1 MIALFIILAIYMAL
15 GIVYLWITIEYAK
28 YEYTNSLQ
36 GIFIVLF
43 WPLAIAMTIF
53 VLISSNKITKDIDI
67 EEKKKDE
74 FKHL

>member
-15 GIVYLWITIEYAK
+15 GIAYLWITIEYVK
-28 YEYTNSLQ
+28 YKYDNSLQ

-43 WPLAIAMTIF
+43 WPLALVMLII
-53 VLISSNKITKDIDI
+53 VLIFGNKIAKDWEDDL
-67 EEKKKDE
+67 KKKDE

>member
-15 GIVYLWITIEYAK
+15 GIAYLWITIEYVK
-28 YEYTNSLQ
+28 YKYDNSLQ

-43 WPLAIAMTIF
+43 WPLALVMLIV
-53 VLISSNKITKDIDI
+53 VLIFGNKIVKDWEDDL
-67 EEKKKDE
+67 KKKDE

>member
-15 GIVYLWITIEYAK
+15 GILYLWITIEFAK

-43 WPLAIAMTIF
+43 WPIALVMLIM
-53 VLISSNKITKDIDI
+53 VLLFANKMAKDIDA
-67 EEKKKDE
+67 EEKQKDE